1 MALFIDGV
9 ALDSNDGQVH
19 YSTDEQLIGTD
30 IDGSEIF
37 MKTIVDETQ
46 LNMDSSRTY
55 EIENAEIIGI
65 DPRNTWFLRSATT
78 TRFFMNSFL
87 TNDYKYAA
95 TVTATPENVAVR
107 SGSFAITYIRVTV
120 IYKKVSAE

>member
-19 YSTDEQLIGTD
+19 YSTTEQKIGTD
-30 IDGSEIF
+30 IDGADIF

-46 LNMDSSRTY
+46 LNQSSSRTY

-65 DPRNTWFLRSATT
+65 DPRNTWFLRSGTT

-95 TVTATPENVAVR
+95 TITASDVAVAVR

-120 IYKKVSAE
+120 IYKKTS